1 MAKRVCT
8 PSWTSVSLSSVA
20 NRSTKKDRLYNLRRM
35 NKFPSKGVNA
45 MRRMM
50 DFQQKSNL

>member
-1 MAKRVCT
+1 MGKRGCT
-8 PSWTSVSLSSVA
+8 PSWTSVSPSSVA
-20 NRSTKKDRLYNLRRM
+20 NRSAKKDRLRYRREM
-35 NKFPSKGVNA
+35 NKFPSKGINA